1 MSSLQDWINHGE
13 EMRRPLMVNSKLGNS
28 STVVIVGGGLSGMCC
43 AYRIATRRPDVKVVI
58 LEQLDRLGGVVTT
71 WQDGE
76 WICDLAVNATRPHPA
91 FWRLVDDLG
100 LASKFKP
107 SRHQARARWV
117 LSGGKRHRLSWRTL
131 LKIGPLKLWRSVKQS
146 KAGGRSVAQVIP
158 HKAIAD
164 ALCLGIVNDTA
175 EYVDADFLLPSL
187 TGFGDSPPIKRRKL
201 TQLIAETYPIFTPK
215 KGSIASIEGG
225 MTVLIQTL
233 NEELLQLENVDIK
246 LNQTVESAQTTAERF
261 GIGVESVVWAAPG
274 DTKDYS
280 ESQLSIFAIGYR
292 NEQVAHVGVGY
303 GTLIPDAE
311 LPISGILH
319 ESDLHHSQRAPNG
332 YRLFRLM
339 VPHNRW
345 NGDEQTVLS
354 CAEDLLG
361 SNPELFVN
369 LGIRSIP
376 RYQPGYLRAVAKMSK
391 PYSRVGW
398 AVSGVSI
405 THIVDEAERIAELFI
420 K

>member
-1 MSSLQDWINHGE
+1 MTMD
-13 EMRRPLMVNSKLGNS
+13 
-28 STVVIVGGGLSGMCC
+28 
-43 AYRIATRRPDVKVVI
+43 PDVLS
-58 LEQLDRLGGVVTT
+58 LE
-71 WQDGE
+71 E
-76 WICDLAVNATRPHPA
+76 
-91 FWRLVDDLG
+91 
-100 LASKFKP
+100 K
-107 SRHQARARWV
+107 
-117 LSGGKRHRLSWRTL
+117 
-131 LKIGPLKLWRSVKQS
+131 
-146 KAGGRSVAQVIP
+146 
-158 HKAIAD
+158 
-164 ALCLGIVNDTA
+164 
-175 EYVDADFLLPSL
+175 
-187 TGFGDSPPIKRRKL
+187 
-201 TQLIAETYPIFTPK
+201 
-215 KGSIASIEGG
+215 
-225 MTVLIQTL
+225 
-233 NEELLQLENVDIK
+233 LLQLENVDIK